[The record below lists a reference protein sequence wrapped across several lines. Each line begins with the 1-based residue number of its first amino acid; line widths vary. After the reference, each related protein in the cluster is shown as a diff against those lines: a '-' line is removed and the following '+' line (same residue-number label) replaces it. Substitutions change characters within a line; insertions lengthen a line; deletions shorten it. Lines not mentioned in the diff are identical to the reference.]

1 MLYSLF
7 QFLTLK
13 MYSYVP
19 LLHCFRND
27 SSGKNDGIKGRRVG
41 SWTSEDVD
49 GLRTPARENLNYKN
63 FVECNVPGGK

>member
-1 MLYSLF
+1 
-7 QFLTLK
+7 

-41 SWTSEDVD
+41 SRTWTSEDVD

-63 FVECNVPGGK
+63 FVDCNVPGGK